1 MMTVDEVEALAE
13 ARQRWE
19 AAAPAASER
28 RPQFTTASG
37 RPLRRVYDPS
47 DVTDIDDLRDIG
59 FPGEY
64 PFTRGI
70 HPTGHRGRLW
80 TIRMFAGYGSAEETN
95 RRFHYLL
102 EEGETG
108 LSVAFDLPT
117 LMGYDADDPAA
128 AGEFGRCGVCV
139 SSLADMEL
147 LFSDI
152 PLDRVSTSMTIN
164 SPAAVIWA
172 MYIVA
177 AEKQGVSR
185 ASLRGTLQNDILKE
199 YTAQNEYLFPPEP
212 AMRLVTDTIEFGTKE
227 LPLWNTISVSGYHI
241 REAGATAAQELAFT
255 LADGMEYVRWALA
268 RGLDIDDFAPRIS
281 FFFNCHNDFLEEIA
295 KFRAA
300 RRIWARIMRE
310 RFGARNPRSWW
321 LRFHAQTAGCT
332 LYPQQPVLNVVR
344 TAFQALAA
352 VLGGTQ
358 SLHTNALDEAI
369 ALPSDEAVLLAMRT
383 QQIIAHE
390 TGASDTVDP
399 LGGSYVIERLTS
411 DLERECNEYFQRIEA
426 QGGVLPAI
434 EHGFFQREI
443 ADAAYRYH
451 REVDRGERILV
462 GVNTY
467 VDDRPADIQVLKLD
481 PDGERRHLER
491 LRRVRSERDGARA
504 AASLRRLED
513 ACAGADNLMPY
524 LLEAAEA
531 YCTLGEI
538 CGVMRRTFGEYQA
551 PATA

>member
-1 MMTVDEVEALAE
+1 MTADDVEALAE

-19 AAAPAASER
+19 AATSAASER

-37 RPLRRVYDPS
+37 RPLRRIYDPC
-47 DVTDIDDLRDIG
+47 DLTDIDYLHDVG

-95 RRFHYLL
+95 QRFRYLL
-102 EEGETG
+102 DEGEAG

-117 LMGYDADDPAA
+117 LMGYDADDPVA

-139 SSLADMEL
+139 SSLADMEI

-152 PLDRVSTSMTIN
+152 PLERVSTSMTIN

-172 MYIVA
+172 MYIAA

-199 YTAQNEYLFPPEP
+199 YTAQNEYIFPLRP
-212 AMRLVTDTIEFGTKE
+212 AMRLVTDTIEFGTRE
-227 LPLWNTISVSGYHI
+227 LPVWNTISVSGYHI

-255 LADGMEYVRWALA
+255 LADGIEYVRWALD
-268 RGLDIDDFAPRIS
+268 RGLDIDSFAPRIS

-295 KFRAA
+295 KYRAA
-300 RRIWARIMRE
+300 RRVWARVMRE
-310 RFGARNPRSWW
+310 RFAARDPRSWW
-321 LRFHAQTAGCT
+321 LRFHAQTAGCS
-332 LYPQQPVLNVVR
+332 LYPQQPMLNVVR
-344 TAFQALAA
+344 TAYQALAA

-369 ALPSDEAVLLAMRT
+369 ALPSEAAALLAMRT

-390 TGASDTVDP
+390 TGVSDTADP

-426 QGGVLPAI
+426 QGGVLAAI
-434 EHGFFQREI
+434 EQGFFQREI
-443 ADAAYRYH
+443 ADSAYRYQ
-451 REVDRGERILV
+451 REVDCGERILV
-462 GVNTY
+462 GVNKY
-467 VDDRPADIQVLKLD
+467 VDDQPADIQVLELD
-481 PDGERRHLER
+481 PAGERRHIER
-491 LRRVRSERDGARA
+491 LCRVRSERDRARA
-504 AASLRRLED
+504 EACLRRLED
-513 ACAGADNLMPY
+513 ACTGADNLMPY
-524 LLEAAEA
+524 LLEAAHA

-551 PATA
+551 SAPA

>member
-1 MMTVDEVEALAE
+1 MTADDVEALAE

-19 AAAPAASER
+19 AATSAASER
-28 RPQFTTASG
+28 GPQFTTASG
-37 RPLRRVYDPS
+37 RPLARIYDRT
-47 DVTDIDDLRDIG
+47 DVTDTDYLRDVG

-70 HPTGHRGRLW
+70 HPTGYRGRLW
-80 TIRMFAGYGSAEETN
+80 TIRMFAGFGSAEETN
-95 RRFHYLL
+95 QRFRYLL
-102 EEGETG
+102 DEGEAG

-117 LMGYDADDPAA
+117 LMGYDADDPVA

-139 SSLADMEL
+139 SSLADMEI

-152 PLDRVSTSMTIN
+152 PLERVSTSMTIN

-172 MYIVA
+172 MYIAA

-199 YTAQNEYLFPPEP
+199 YTAQNEYIFPLRP
-212 AMRLVTDTIEFGTKE
+212 AMRLVTDTIEFGTRE
-227 LPLWNTISVSGYHI
+227 LPVWNTISVSGYHI

-255 LADGMEYVRWALA
+255 LANGIEYVRWALD
-268 RGLDIDDFAPRIS
+268 RGLDIDDFAPRVS
-281 FFFNCHNDFLEEIA
+281 FFFNCHNDFLEEVA

-300 RRIWARIMRE
+300 RRIWARVMRE
-310 RFGARNPRSWW
+310 RFAARDPRSWW
-321 LRFHAQTAGCT
+321 LRFHAQTAGCS
-332 LYPQQPVLNVVR
+332 LYPQQPMLNVVR

-369 ALPSDEAVLLAMRT
+369 SLPSEAAVLLALRT

-390 TGASDTVDP
+390 TGVSDTADP

-426 QGGVLPAI
+426 QGGVLAAI
-434 EHGFFQREI
+434 EQGFFQREI
-443 ADAAYRYH
+443 ADAAYRYQ
-451 REVDRGERILV
+451 REVDCGERILV
-462 GVNTY
+462 GVNKY
-467 VDDRPADIQVLKLD
+467 VDDQPADIQVLELD
-481 PDGERRHLER
+481 PAGERRHVER
-491 LRRVRSERDGARA
+491 LCRVRSERDGARA
-504 AASLRRLED
+504 EACLRRLED
-513 ACAGADNLMPY
+513 ACTGANNLMPY
-524 LLEAAEA
+524 LLEAAHA

-551 PATA
+551 SALA